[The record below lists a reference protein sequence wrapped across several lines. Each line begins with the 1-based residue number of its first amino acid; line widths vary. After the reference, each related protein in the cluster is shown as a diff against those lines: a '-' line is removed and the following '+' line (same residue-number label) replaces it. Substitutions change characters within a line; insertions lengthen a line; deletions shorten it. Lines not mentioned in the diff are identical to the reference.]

1 MNPLQKKLMEASQK
15 YYSDGSSTLSDEEF
29 DSLAAQLKEQEP
41 DNPILHKVGFG
52 YDVNKDTTPGEKV
65 KHKYGKAGS
74 LTKAYNWKELNQSFI
89 QDEVHASLKLDG
101 LSVVLYYYK
110 GELYQALT
118 RGDGTVGIDITSK
131 IQSIMGTQL
140 KDQAFTG
147 AVRGEILMTVPN
159 FHIFKQLHPEAKNP
173 RNSAAGLINSKDLSP
188 DLQYLDVVVYTVVGD
203 ESSAEDTKHRR
214 TVQSWLESQFE
225 HVVPY
230 SYVWLTESNYLDGLN
245 ALKSCWEGIY
255 PSDGIVLS
263 DPIIQRNTATGEMTY
278 NSQAFKF
285 ASETATTKV
294 TEVEWNLSKSRYLI
308 PRVLVEPVE
317 LAGTMVSAATGFN
330 AKYILDN
337 NLGKGSQV
345 EVEKHGEIIPNIN
358 KVLVPSETELPTVC
372 PICGT
377 ELIWSG
383 VHLSCPNTECSNAA
397 TQDMLIWLEQLVPTD
412 RLGDTLKLKFAKQL
426 TGQNSVS
433 VEDIMN
439 LAESAATYT
448 GTYADQIVSATI
460 GAGVQLDLFLNMLCD
475 LHTKR
480 FTLSAAIKAL
490 NIPRFGEITA
500 DKLAA
505 HGEQVKSLIY
515 VQSEDEAY
523 SLLSKLEGIGRA
535 DATAWSKNLN
545 KVARLR
551 LIADR
556 IDWSTNDT
564 EIRGRVAITGKLSVK
579 RSDFQSEL
587 KLAGFIVTDVNKDTD
602 FLITDDPDSNSSK
615 NQKADKFGITKI
627 TEGDFRSKYL

>member
-118 RGDGTVGIDITSK
+118 RGDGTVGIDITPK

-140 KDQAFTG
+140 KDKAFTG

-159 FHIFKQLHPEAKNP
+159 FRIFKQLHPEAKNP

-358 KVLVPSETELPTVC
+358 KVLVPSKTELPTVC

-475 LHTKR
+475 LYTKR

-545 KVARLR
+545 KVARLQ